1 MKTKFLE
8 NTPAIS
14 LLRDKLQSTLVE
26 SSNWRNGEQQVVWK
40 RKYIKG
46 LDGRMV
52 HVRSPH
58 AALNTLL
65 QSAGALIC
73 KEWIVET
80 EKLIQAEGYKHGFD
94 GDYALM
100 GYIHDET
107 QWACRTPEI
116 ANRII
121 ELAQQAMRNVQ
132 EIFKF
137 KCQLDTDGKIG
148 KNWAECH

>member
-1 MKTKFLE
+1 MKEKFLE
-8 NTPAIS
+8 NTPAIAM
-14 LLRDKLQSTLVE
+14 LRDKLQNTLVE
-26 SSNWRNGEQQVVWK
+26 SSSWRNGEQQVVWK

-52 HVRSPH
+52 NIRSPH

-80 EKLIQAEGYKHGFD
+80 NKLFAKEGWKHGWD

-100 GYIHDET
+100 AYVHDE
-107 QWACRTPEI
+107 QQI
-116 ANRII
+116 AFRNKELAKRGV

-132 EIFKF
+132 EFFKF
-137 KCQLDTDGKIG
+137 KCQLDTEGKIG
-148 KNWAECH
+148 KNWADCH

>member
-1 MKTKFLE
+1 M
-8 NTPAIS
+8 
-14 LLRDKLQSTLVE
+14 RDKLQSTLVE
-26 SSNWRNGEQQVVWK
+26 SSTWQGGENKVVWK

-46 LDGRMV
+46 IDGRMV
-52 HVRSPH
+52 HLRSPH

-65 QSAGALIC
+65 QSCGALIC
-73 KEWIVET
+73 KQWIVET
-80 EKLIQAEGYKHGFD
+80 NRLFTKEGWKHGWD

-100 GYIHDET
+100 AYVHDE
-107 QWACRTPEI
+107 QQI
-116 ANRII
+116 AFKNKDLAKRGV

-137 KCQLDTDGKIG
+137 KCQLDTDGKVG

>member
-8 NTPAIS
+8 NTPAIAM
-14 LLRDKLQSTLVE
+14 LRDKLQSTLVE
-26 SSNWRNGEQQVVWK
+26 SSTWRNGENTVVWK

-52 HVRSPH
+52 NLRSPH

-65 QSAGALIC
+65 QSAGALVC

-80 EKLIQAEGYKHGFD
+80 EKLLKAKGLKQGFD

-100 GYIHDET
+100 AYVHDEC
-107 QWACRTPEI
+107 QWACKTREI
-116 ANRII
+116 AETIK
-121 ELAQQAMRNVQ
+121 ETAQQAMRNVQ